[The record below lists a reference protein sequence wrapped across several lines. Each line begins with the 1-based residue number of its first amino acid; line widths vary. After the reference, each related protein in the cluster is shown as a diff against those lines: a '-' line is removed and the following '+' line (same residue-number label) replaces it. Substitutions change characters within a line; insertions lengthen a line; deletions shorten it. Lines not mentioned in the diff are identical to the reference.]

1 MDHLPIILMLP
12 VPNKVPGSP
21 LLMSLHSITN
31 PFKLG
36 FAVMLSVDVGHDPPM
51 GLLLAT
57 LRYRPHV
64 PLDDEA
70 GGAHGAVCAK
80 AMKLELLGHMFS
92 VVKSHLVVEVV
103 PVTVQVHLVTVPG
116 QRGWEMLESHE
127 RVWAR
132 PVYTEVVT

>member
-1 MDHLPIILMLP
+1 MDHLPVILIFP
-12 VPNKVPGSP
+12 VPTKVPGSP
-21 LLMSLHSITN
+21 LLTSLHSITN

-36 FAVMLSVDVGHDPPM
+36 FAVMVSVDVGHDEPM

-57 LRYRPHV
+57 LRYGPHV
-64 PLDDEA
+64 PLDDA
-70 GGAHGAVCAK
+70 DGGAHGAICTK

-92 VVKSHLVVEVV
+92 VVKSHLVEEVV

-127 RVWAR
+127 RVWAP
-132 PVYTEVVT
+132 PV